1 MKQFTLFVL
10 AVLPVFAKA
19 QPGRAKV
26 DAAIAQVMTDVVAWR
41 RDIHQHPELGNREFR
56 TAGMIAAN
64 LKSFGIA
71 VTEKV
76 AHTGV
81 VGILIGGKPGPVV
94 ALRADIDALPVTER
108 TAVPFASTV
117 TTEYNGNKT
126 GVMHACGHDTHVAML
141 LGVAKVLSGMRQD
154 IKGTIKFIFQPA
166 EEGVPRGEE
175 GGAEL
180 MVKQGVLENPRVDVI
195 FGLHIAAQ
203 LEVGRIAYR
212 PGGYYASVN
221 DLKITVK
228 GRSAHGAAPW
238 YAVDPI
244 VAAAQIVNNLQA
256 IVSRNLNVTEHAGI
270 VTIGAFNGGNRSNII
285 PEKVEMLGTIRA
297 LSNEDEKLLTSR
309 VREVAEKTAASAGA
323 TAEVLIPYSTH
334 YPITYN
340 DPALTTMMLPSLQQ
354 TGGAANVFEQQPHTG
369 GEDFSF
375 YQQKIP
381 GLFINVG
388 GMPRGADGTTT
399 ASHHT
404 PDFFIDE
411 SGFETGVKALAHLA
425 LDYMAM
431 HAQKK

>member
-1 MKQFTLFVL
+1 
-10 AVLPVFAKA
+10 
-19 QPGRAKV
+19 
-26 DAAIAQVMTDVVAWR
+26 
-41 RDIHQHPELGNREFR
+41 
-56 TAGMIAAN
+56 
-64 LKSFGIA
+64 
-71 VTEKV
+71 
-76 AHTGV
+76 
-81 VGILIGGKPGPVV
+81 
-94 ALRADIDALPVTER
+94 
-108 TAVPFASTV
+108 
-117 TTEYNGNKT
+117 
-126 GVMHACGHDTHVAML
+126 
-141 LGVAKVLSGMRQD
+141 
-154 IKGTIKFIFQPA
+154 
-166 EEGVPRGEE
+166 
-175 GGAEL
+175 
-180 MVKQGVLENPRVDVI
+180 
-195 FGLHIAAQ
+195 

-431 HAQKK
+431 HAPKK